1 MSDTLLELR
10 NVTRYFDVS
19 PPWLNRVLERR
30 GRVTL
35 KAVDGID
42 LVIGKGET
50 VGLVGES
57 GCGKSTV
64 ARLIVGLYA
73 PTRGSIRYDGVT
85 IAGDGA
91 STDAGT
97 LRRARRGMQ
106 MIFQD
111 PYASLNPRWRVA
123 DIVAEP
129 LRAQWTTFRAP
140 RLRADSPSGA
150 GLRGD
155 APPTSRA
162 QLDER
167 VAALLLQVGL
177 SAADGVKY
185 PHQFSGGQRQRISIA
200 RALSTNPQFLVCD
213 EPTSALDVSVQAQVL
228 NLMRDLSR
236 TLGLTYLFIS
246 HNLAVVHHIADRVGV
261 MYLGRIVELAP
272 TRELFAN
279 PQHPYTRMLLDA
291 VPDLEMTGKSRVAV
305 AGEVPNPLDPP
316 TGCTFH
322 PRCPY
327 ANERCRREIPM
338 LRTAGGGVHGEA
350 ACHAVEEGRLPPRV
364 VPLALA

>member
-1 MSDTLLELR
+1 
-10 NVTRYFDVS
+10 
-19 PPWLNRVLERR
+19 
-30 GRVTL
+30 
-35 KAVDGID
+35 
-42 LVIGKGET
+42 
-50 VGLVGES
+50 
-57 GCGKSTV
+57 V

-73 PTRGSIRYDGVT
+73 PTRGSIRYGRVT
-85 IAGDGA
+85 IAGEGA
-91 STDAGT
+91 AGDARA
-97 LRRARRGMQ
+97 LREARRGMQ

-129 LRAQWTTFRAP
+129 IRAHAP
-140 RLRADSPSGA
+140 R
-150 GLRGD
+150 
-155 APPTSRA
+155 TSRA
-162 QLDER
+162 DVEER
-167 VAALLLQVGL
+167 VAALLRQVGL
-177 SAADGVKY
+177 APADGIKY

-236 TLGLTYLFIS
+236 SLGLTYLFIS

-272 TRELFAN
+272 TRELFTN

-291 VPDLEMTGKSRVAV
+291 VPDLSMTGDSRVAV

-316 TGCTFH
+316 SGCTFH
-322 PRCPY
+322 PRCPF
-327 ANERCRREIPM
+327 ADERCRREIPQ
-338 LRTAGGGVHGEA
+338 LRAVGGASRGEA
-350 ACHAVEEGRLPPRV
+350 ACHAVEEGRLPPRE
-364 VPLALA
+364 VPIASLPL

>member
-1 MSDTLLELR
+1 MNSGPTLLELR
-10 NVTRYFDVS
+10 GVARYFDVS
-19 PPWLNRVLERR
+19 PPWLDRVLERR

-42 LVIGKGET
+42 LAIRKGET

-64 ARLIVGLYA
+64 ARLIVGLHA
-73 PTRGSIRYDGVT
+73 PTRGSIQYDGVT
-85 IAGDGA
+85 IAGQG
-91 STDAGT
+91 TTNDARA

-129 LRAQWTTFRAP
+129 IRAHAP
-140 RLRADSPSGA
+140 A
-150 GLRGD
+150 
-155 APPTSRA
+155 TSRA

-167 VAALLLQVGL
+167 VAALLVQVGL
-177 SAADGVKY
+177 AAADGVKY

-228 NLMRDLSR
+228 NLMRDLSHA
-236 TLGLTYLFIS
+236 LGLTYLFIS

-316 TGCTFH
+316 PGCTFH
-322 PRCPY
+322 PRCPF
-327 ANERCRREIPM
+327 ANERCRQEIPK
-338 LRTAGGGVHGEA
+338 LRAAGGGARGEA
-350 ACHAVEEGRLPPRV
+350 ACHAVEEGRLPPRAI
-364 VPLALA
+364 PLAIPL